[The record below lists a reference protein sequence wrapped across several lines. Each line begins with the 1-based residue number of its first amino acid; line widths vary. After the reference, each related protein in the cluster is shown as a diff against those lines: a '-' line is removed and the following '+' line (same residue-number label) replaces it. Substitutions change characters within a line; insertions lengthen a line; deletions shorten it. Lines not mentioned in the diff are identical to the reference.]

1 MKKIGSKLFI
11 SFLLMAALTIGLLWL
26 VQGGFMKDSYLNGRV
41 ASVESAVKKIAL
53 SDAPVFDNLKDELN
67 INLVLINQDGSVKS
81 ITQGIPMMGMVV
93 KTCQSMIPGQIDG
106 TVRLIDSM
114 SGSSRYALLGNA
126 IKGGGYV
133 FAMFSLADVDA
144 ASQILREQLWLIT
157 LLLILSSIIIAVVL
171 SRMFAR
177 PIRAVTGAARELAAG
192 HLDVSL
198 PVRSKDEIGDLTVA
212 LNELSVQLQHTDM
225 LRKELIANVS
235 HELRAPLTIIQ
246 GYAETV
252 RDVTWPIEEK
262 RTQQLDMIS
271 QEATRLSRVVTD
283 ILDYSKLQAG
293 VEKLAIT
300 PFEVCPVLDQIFKRY
315 ELAASRK
322 NIVIVFQCPPAL
334 IRFDRDKFD
343 QVLNNLLSN
352 AISHADQNSEIRVS
366 VTPQDG
372 VSRTAITNYGAVIPF
387 DEIPHIWDRYYRAQ
401 NIGENSRIGT
411 GLGLSIVKSILLKHE
426 VAFGVDSADGKTTF
440 WFDSCPISE

>member
-1 MKKIGSKLFI
+1 MRRIGSKLFI
-11 SFLLMAALTIGLLWL
+11 SFLFMAALTIGLLWL
-26 VQGGFMKDSYLNGRV
+26 VQAGFMKDSYLKGRV
-41 ASVESAVKKIAL
+41 TTVETAVKRTAQ
-53 SDAPVFDNLKDELN
+53 SDSPAFDVLKDELN
-67 INLVLINQDGSVKS
+67 INLVLLNQDGSVKS
-81 ITQGIPMMGMVV
+81 VTQGIPMMGMVV

-171 SRMFAR
+171 SRMLSR
-177 PIRAVTGAARELAAG
+177 PILAVTGAARELAAG

-198 PVRSKDEIGDLTVA
+198 PVRSKDEIGELTVA
-212 LNELSVQLQHTDM
+212 LNELSVQLHQTDT

-271 QEATRLSRVVTD
+271 QEAARLSRVVTD

-293 VEKLAIT
+293 VEKLTVT
-300 PFEVCPVLDQIFKRY
+300 PFDVCPVLDQIFKRY
-315 ELAASRK
+315 ELAASPK
-322 NIVIVFQCPPAL
+322 NVVIVLQCNQTL

-343 QVLNNLLSN
+343 QVLTNLLSN
-352 AISHADQNSEIRVS
+352 AISHASPNSEIIVS
-366 VTPQDG
+366 VTPHDG
-372 VSRTAITNYGAVIPF
+372 VSRTAITNSGAVISA
-387 DEIPHIWDRYYRAQ
+387 DEIPQIWDRYYRAQ
-401 NIGENSRIGT
+401 TIAENTRIGT
-411 GLGLSIVKSILLKHE
+411 GLGLSIVKSILLKHG
-426 VAFGVDSADGKTTF
+426 VAFGVDSANGKTTF
-440 WFDSCPISE
+440 WFDSCPLS